1 MQVDSL
7 APTNRLRVPP
17 KTDAR
22 ILRGRQFAGVVFLS
36 LVLCSVANHC
46 LAYWLGLSR
55 SAPWIRSTGNYR
67 RIGPKSG
74 PQVFCAGSSLLVSSL
89 SWPEV
94 SESLGQGIE
103 NWTVAGSSP
112 EVWEVFQQQ
121 KRNSNTTIIGVSVY
135 DLNEMRLTPD
145 RARYVPLTQTIS
157 DLWDSGAEPGLSR
170 RVLNQY
176 AMTYVRLLYP
186 MAGDAD
192 KVLVGIRRKAAE
204 QLRLQASLDEHE
216 GVVLERNGVLEVG
229 ESTTKLSDWSSARML
244 RRIAALRAEN
254 YGSHQFSNGPKS
266 RAFRRVLSRAQQQGR
281 VMVVVL
287 PVSDAYAEAFLDKTA
302 VAAFEKA
309 LNDAMASAPEATLVR
324 LDRVP
329 GISDDKYFGDLV
341 HLNSS
346 GKRAVTPAFLKEI

>member
-1 MQVDSL
+1 
-7 APTNRLRVPP
+7 
-17 KTDAR
+17 
-22 ILRGRQFAGVVFLS
+22 
-36 LVLCSVANHC
+36 
-46 LAYWLGLSR
+46 
-55 SAPWIRSTGNYR
+55 
-67 RIGPKSG
+67 
-74 PQVFCAGSSLLVSSL
+74 
-89 SWPEV
+89 
-94 SESLGQGIE
+94 
-103 NWTVAGSSP
+103 
-112 EVWEVFQQQ
+112 VWEVFQQQ

-254 YGSHQFSNGPKS
+254 YGSHQFFNGPKS

-329 GISDDKYFGDLV
+329 GISEDKYFGDLV

-346 GKRAVTPAFLKEI
+346 GKDAVTPVFLKEVTESASKRNAPASLALHVNPARQQ